1 MSTAPTRPAIVL
13 AQVLRLL
20 RPLVRLL
27 VRQGVTY
34 PAFAAALKP
43 VFVDAARAELQ
54 AQRMPRTDSA
64 LTLLSGVH
72 RRDLRSLARA
82 QATPAVAPPTAPL
95 SLAAEVVARW
105 MSEPLF
111 LDEQGRPR
119 PLPRGGEGPA
129 GDPVCFDALVAG
141 VSSDVRAR
149 AVLDELLRLGVV
161 HEDADG
167 IHLHGA
173 GFAPQQG
180 FEELA
185 WLFADNLHDHAA
197 AAAANLQGQA
207 NELEQAVWVDEITPE
222 SAARLQAVA
231 VQAWQRA
238 FREVMTEAQAR
249 YEADGAALPPAQRR
263 HRARFGVYFHAAA
276 MDDPPP
282 EDHDAAPAPRARTR
296 R

>member
-1 MSTAPTRPAIVL
+1 MSTAPSRPAIVL

-34 PAFAAALKP
+34 PAFAAALKR
-43 VFVDAARAELQ
+43 VFVDAAREELR

-72 RRDLRSLARA
+72 RRDLRSLGRTEAA
-82 QATPAVAPPTAPL
+82 AAPPPAPL

-111 LDEQGRPR
+111 LDALGRPR
-119 PLPRGGEGPA
+119 PLPRS
-129 GDPVCFDALVAG
+129 GDGAPGAEPVCFDALVAG

-161 HEDADG
+161 HEDAAG

-180 FEELA
+180 FQELA

-207 NELEQAVWVDEITPE
+207 NELEQAVWVDEITPA

-231 VQAWQRA
+231 VQAWQQA
-238 FREVMTEAQAR
+238 FRQVMAEAQDR
-249 YEADGAALPPAQRR
+249 FEADAAALPPAQRR
-263 HRARFGVYFHAAA
+263 HRARFGVYFHAAP
-276 MDDPPP
+276 MDEAPT
-282 EDHDAAPAPRARTR
+282 EDDAAPAPRARTR

>member
-1 MSTAPTRPAIVL
+1 MSTLPSRPAIVL

-34 PAFAAALKP
+34 PAFAAALKR
-43 VFVDAARAELQ
+43 VFVDAAREELR

-72 RRDLRSLARA
+72 RRDLRSLGRPEAA
-82 QATPAVAPPTAPL
+82 AAPPPAPL

-111 LDEQGRPR
+111 LDAQGHPR
-119 PLPRGGEGPA
+119 PLPRSGEGAPGA
-129 GDPVCFDALVAG
+129 GPVCFDALVAG

-161 HEDADG
+161 HEDAAG

-197 AAAANLQGQA
+197 AAAANLQGQG
-207 NELEQAVWVDEITPE
+207 NELEQAVWVDEITAA

-231 VQAWQRA
+231 VQAWQQA
-238 FREVMTEAQAR
+238 FRQVMAEAQAR
-249 YEADGAALPPAQRR
+249 FEADAAALPPAQRR
-263 HRARFGVYFHAAA
+263 HRARFGVYFHAAP
-276 MDDPPP
+276 M
-282 EDHDAAPAPRARTR
+282 DAAPTDDDAASAPRARTR